1 MKSIAFIPGSFD
13 PITLGHYDL
22 IERASKMFEKVV
34 VAVMINGEKRFAFT
48 AEERYKFAVDGLK
61 DLENVEVIYSEGMVC
76 EIAKELDAVIVKG
89 VRNTTDFDYEYNLSL
104 INRSAGDVETLLLP
118 ASPETSFISS
128 TMVREFLRLEKD
140 VTKYL
145 PQNTKI
151 ESRGK

>member
-1 MKSIAFIPGSFD
+1 MKKVAFIPGSFD

-34 VAVMINGEKRFAFT
+34 VAVMINGEKKFAFT
-48 AEERYKFAVDGLK
+48 AKERYKFAVDGLK
-61 DLENVEVIYSEGMVC
+61 NLENVEVIYSEGMVC
-76 EIAKELDAVIVKG
+76 EIAKELDAVIIKG

-118 ASPETSFISS
+118 ASPETAFISS

-140 VTKYL
+140 VTKYI
-145 PQNTKI
+145 PKNTKI
-151 ESRGK
+151 ERQGN

>member
-1 MKSIAFIPGSFD
+1 MKKVAFIPGSFD

-34 VAVMINGEKRFAFT
+34 VAVMINGEKKFAFT

-61 DLENVEVIYSEGMVC
+61 NLENVEVIYSEGMVC
-76 EIAKELDAVIVKG
+76 EIAKELDAVIIKG

-118 ASPETSFISS
+118 ASPETAFISS

-140 VTKYL
+140 VTKYI

-151 ESRGK
+151 ESAGK

>member
-1 MKSIAFIPGSFD
+1 MKKVAFIPGSFD

-34 VAVMINGEKRFAFT
+34 VAVMINGEKKFAFT

-61 DLENVEVIYSEGMVC
+61 NLENVEVIYSEGMVC
-76 EIAKELDAVIVKG
+76 EIAKELDAVIIKG

-140 VTKYL
+140 VTKYI
-145 PQNTKI
+145 PKNTKI
-151 ESRGK
+151 ERQGN

>member
-1 MKSIAFIPGSFD
+1 MKKTAFIPGSFD

-34 VAVMINGEKRFAFT
+34 VAVMINGEK
-48 AEERYKFAVDGLK
+48 
-61 DLENVEVIYSEGMVC
+61 
-76 EIAKELDAVIVKG
+76 
-89 VRNTTDFDYEYNLSL
+89 NTTDFDYEYNLSL

-118 ASPETSFISS
+118 ASPETAFISS

-140 VTKYL
+140 VTKYI

-151 ESRGK
+151 ESAGK

>member
-1 MKSIAFIPGSFD
+1 MKKTAFIPGSFD

-34 VAVMINGEKRFAFT
+34 VAVMINGEKKFSFSP
-48 AEERYKFAVDGLK
+48 EERYRFAADGLK

-76 EIAKELDAVIVKG
+76 ELAASLDAVIVKG

-118 ASPETSFISS
+118 ASPETAFISS

-140 VTKYL
+140 VTKYI

-151 ESRGK
+151 ESAGK

>member
-1 MKSIAFIPGSFD
+1 MNKIAFIPGSFD
-13 PITLGHYDL
+13 PITLGHFDF
-22 IERASKMFEKVV
+22 IKRASEMFEKVV
-34 VAVMINGEKRFAFT
+34 VAVMINGEKKFAFT

-61 DLENVEVIYSEGMVC
+61 DLKNVEVIYSEGMVC
-76 EIAKELDAVIVKG
+76 EIAKELGAVIVKG

-140 VTKYL
+140 VTKYI
-145 PQNTKI
+145 PKNTKI
-151 ESRGK
+151 ERVVK